1 MSDMKRR
8 YHIDLNGKRA
18 CKTLPLPYAL
28 DALPAFAGDP
38 ATCYAKR
45 IGPSAWVVWCAYD
58 DASTLQIAIRPAQ

>member
-1 MSDMKRR
+1 MSDMRRR
-8 YHIDLNGKRA
+8 YHIDLNGKRV
-18 CKTLPLPYAL
+18 CRTLPLPYAL

-45 IGPSAWVVWCAYD
+45 IGPSAWVAWCAYD